1 MMQGRLFWK
10 ILIGL
15 WLTLIVISQL
25 LWVGISFYGDRDV
38 PPEIRLGRHVIS
50 LQMTLASQALQRGGI
65 AALDEE
71 MSSWPESERHYLTV
85 STQNTSDTV
94 QPQDDNGEPLLPDD
108 MVEGNNPARP
118 LQRVTGP
125 DHQHYLL
132 RFNMDKLRQEF
143 RFGPPALQRF
153 LHIPGPILWIGAI
166 SGLLFSAMMAW
177 NLARPL
183 NQLRAGFG
191 QVAQGNLS
199 VRLPPAMRRRH
210 DEISDVARDF
220 DSMVERLDVLVSAR
234 EELLHDVSHELRSPL
249 ARLQLA
255 IGLARQNDSNVES
268 CLQRIERE
276 AERMDKMIG
285 ELLTLSRTDNAEI
298 NQEIN
303 EEYFDL
309 LGLVN
314 AVVNDAR
321 YEAQIPGVE
330 INLNAGDYEDYTL
343 KGVSELMRRAVDNII
358 RNALRF
364 SSMGEEVTVTL
375 RKSEREWI
383 IDVADSGPGVEKGK
397 LSSIFDPFIRIDS
410 PQSGKGYGLGLA
422 IARKAV
428 LAHGGRI
435 EAMNREPRGLLIR
448 ISLPRWK

>member
-1 MMQGRLFWK
+1 
-10 ILIGL
+10 
-15 WLTLIVISQL
+15 
-25 LWVGISFYGDRDV
+25 
-38 PPEIRLGRHVIS
+38 
-50 LQMTLASQALQRGGI
+50 
-65 AALDEE
+65 EE
-71 MSSWPESERHYLTV
+71 MSGWPESERGYISA
-85 STQNTSDTV
+85 STQEDAEAEL
-94 QPQDDNGEPLLPDD
+94 PQDDNTEPLLPDD
-108 MVEGNNPARP
+108 MMVGNKPAMEE
-118 LQRVTGP
+118 QQVIGP
-125 DHQHYLL
+125 NGEHYLL
-132 RFNMDKLRQEF
+132 RFDIEELRKEF
-143 RFGPPALQRF
+143 RFAPPALQRY

-191 QVAQGNLS
+191 QVAQGDLS
-199 VRLPPAMRRRH
+199 VRLLPAMRRRH
-210 DEISDVARDF
+210 DEISEVARDF
-220 DSMVERLDVLVSAR
+220 DSMVERLEVLVSAR
-234 EELLHDVSHELRSPL
+234 EQLLHDVSHELRSPL

-255 IGLARQNDSNVES
+255 IGLARQNDSHVES

-285 ELLTLSRTDNAEI
+285 ELLTLSRTENAAV
-298 NQEIN
+298 N

-321 YEAQIPGVE
+321 YEGQVPGVE
-330 INLNAGDYEDYTL
+330 IILHSGEYEDYTI
-343 KGVSELMRRAVDNII
+343 KGMAELMRRALDNII

-364 SSMGEEVTVTL
+364 SSQGQAVTVTL
-375 RKSEREWI
+375 KQSEREWF

-435 EAMNREPRGLLIR
+435 EAMNREPSGLLIR

>member
-1 MMQGRLFWK
+1 MQGRLFWK
-10 ILIGL
+10 ILVGL

-25 LWVGISFYGDRDV
+25 LWVGFSFYGDRNE
-38 PPEIRLGRHVIS
+38 PPEIRLGKHIIA
-50 LQMTLASQALQRGGI
+50 LQMTLASEALQRGGVS
-65 AALDEE
+65 ALDEE
-71 MSSWPESERHYLTV
+71 MSGWPESERGYISA
-85 STQNTSDTV
+85 STQEDAEAEL
-94 QPQDDNGEPLLPDD
+94 PQDDNTEPLLPDD
-108 MVEGNNPARP
+108 MMVGNKPAMEE
-118 LQRVTGP
+118 QQVIGP
-125 DHQHYLL
+125 NGEHYLL
-132 RFNMDKLRQEF
+132 RFDIEELRKEF
-143 RFGPPALQRF
+143 RFAPPALQRY

-191 QVAQGNLS
+191 QVAQGDLS
-199 VRLPPAMRRRH
+199 VRLLPAMRRRH
-210 DEISDVARDF
+210 DEISEVARDF
-220 DSMVERLDVLVSAR
+220 DSMVERLEVLVSAR
-234 EELLHDVSHELRSPL
+234 EQLLHDVSHELRSPL

-255 IGLARQNDSNVES
+255 IGLARQNDSHVES

-285 ELLTLSRTDNAEI
+285 ELLTLSRTENAAV
-298 NQEIN
+298 N

-321 YEAQIPGVE
+321 YEGQVPGVE
-330 INLNAGDYEDYTL
+330 IILHSGEYEDYTI
-343 KGVSELMRRAVDNII
+343 KGMAELMRRALDNII

-364 SSMGEEVTVTL
+364 SSQGQAVTVTL
-375 RKSEREWI
+375 KQSEREWF

-435 EAMNREPRGLLIR
+435 EAMNREPSGLLIR

>member
-1 MMQGRLFWK
+1 MQGRLFWK
-10 ILIGL
+10 ILVGL

-25 LWVGISFYGDRDV
+25 LWVGFSFYGDRNE
-38 PPEIRLGRHVIS
+38 PPEIRLGKHIIA
-50 LQMTLASQALQRGGI
+50 LQMTLASEALQRGGVS
-65 AALDEE
+65 ALDEE
-71 MSSWPESERHYLTV
+71 MSGWPESERGYISA
-85 STQNTSDTV
+85 STLEDAEAEL
-94 QPQDDNGEPLLPDD
+94 PQDDNTQPLLPDD
-108 MVEGNNPARP
+108 MMVGDKPAME
-118 LQRVTGP
+118 QQQVIGP
-125 DHQHYLL
+125 NGEHYLL
-132 RFNMDKLRQEF
+132 RFDIGELRKEF
-143 RFGPPALQRF
+143 RFAPPALQRY

-191 QVAQGNLS
+191 QVAQGDLS
-199 VRLPPAMRRRH
+199 VRLLPAMRRRH
-210 DEISDVARDF
+210 DEISEVARDF
-220 DSMVERLDVLVSAR
+220 DSMVERLEVLVSAR
-234 EELLHDVSHELRSPL
+234 EQLLHDVSHELRSPL

-255 IGLARQNDSNVES
+255 IGLARQNDSHVES

-285 ELLTLSRTDNAEI
+285 ELLTLSRTENAAV
-298 NQEIN
+298 N

-321 YEAQIPGVE
+321 YEGQVPGVE
-330 INLNAGDYEDYTL
+330 IILHSGEYEDYTI
-343 KGVSELMRRAVDNII
+343 KGMAELMRRALDNII

-364 SSMGEEVTVTL
+364 SSQGQAVTVTL
-375 RKSEREWI
+375 KQSEREWF

-428 LAHGGRI
+428 MAHGGRI
-435 EAMNREPRGLLIR
+435 EAMNREPSGLLIR

>member
-1 MMQGRLFWK
+1 MIMQGRLFWK
-10 ILIGL
+10 ILVGL

-25 LWVGISFYGDRDV
+25 LWMGFSFYGDRNE
-38 PPEIRLGRHVIS
+38 PPEIRLGKHIIA
-50 LQMTLASQALQRGGI
+50 LQMTLASEALQQGG
-65 AALDEE
+65 LSTLYEE
-71 MSSWPESERHYLTV
+71 MSRWPESERGYISA
-85 STQNTSDTV
+85 STLDDAEAALR
-94 QPQDDNGEPLLPDD
+94 QDDSGEPLLLDD
-108 MVEGNNPARP
+108 TMAGDKPAMEE
-118 LQRVTGP
+118 QQVIGP
-125 DHQHYLL
+125 DGRHYLL
-132 RFNMDKLRQEF
+132 RFDIDALRKEF
-143 RFGPPALQRF
+143 RFAPPPLQRY

-191 QVAQGNLS
+191 QVAQGDLS
-199 VRLPPAMRRRH
+199 VRLLPAMRRRH
-210 DEISDVARDF
+210 DEISEVARDF
-220 DSMVERLDVLVSAR
+220 DSMVERLEVLVSAR
-234 EELLHDVSHELRSPL
+234 EQLLHDVSHELRSPL

-255 IGLARQNDSNVES
+255 IGLARQNDSHVES
-268 CLQRIERE
+268 SLQRIERE

-285 ELLTLSRTDNAEI
+285 ELLTLSRTENAA
-298 NQEIN
+298 IN

-321 YEAQIPGVE
+321 YEGQVPGVE
-330 INLNAGDYEDYTL
+330 IILNSGEYEDYTI
-343 KGVSELMRRAVDNII
+343 KGMAELMRRAFDNII

-364 SSMGEEVTVTL
+364 SSQGQTVTVTL
-375 RKSEREWI
+375 RQSEREWF
-383 IDVADSGPGVEKGK
+383 IDVADRGPGVEKGK

-435 EAMNREPRGLLIR
+435 EAMNQESSGLLIR

>member
-1 MMQGRLFWK
+1 MQGRLFWK
-10 ILIGL
+10 ILVGL

-25 LWVGISFYGDRDV
+25 LWVGFSFYGDRNE
-38 PPEIRLGRHVIS
+38 PPEIRLGKHVIA
-50 LQMTLASQALQRGGI
+50 LQMTLASEALQRGGVS
-65 AALDEE
+65 ALDEE
-71 MSSWPESERHYLTV
+71 MSSWPESERGYISA
-85 STQNTSDTV
+85 STLDDAGAEL
-94 QPQDDNGEPLLPDD
+94 PQDDNTEPLLPDD
-108 MVEGNNPARP
+108 MMVGDKPAMDE
-118 LQRVTGP
+118 QQVIGP
-125 DHQHYLL
+125 DGEHYLL
-132 RFNMDKLRQEF
+132 RFDIGELRKEF
-143 RFGPPALQRF
+143 RFAPPALQRY

-191 QVAQGNLS
+191 QVAQGDLS
-199 VRLPPAMRRRH
+199 VRLLPAMRRRH
-210 DEISDVARDF
+210 DEISEVARDF
-220 DSMVERLDVLVSAR
+220 DSMVERLEVLVSAR
-234 EELLHDVSHELRSPL
+234 EQLLHDVSHELRSPL

-255 IGLARQNDSNVES
+255 IGLARQNDSHVES

-285 ELLTLSRTDNAEI
+285 ELLTLSRTENAAV
-298 NQEIN
+298 N

-321 YEAQIPGVE
+321 YEGQVPGVE
-330 INLNAGDYEDYTL
+330 IILHSGEYEDYTI
-343 KGVSELMRRAVDNII
+343 KGMAELMRRALDNII

-364 SSMGEEVTVTL
+364 SSQGQAVTVTL
-375 RKSEREWI
+375 KQSEREWS

-435 EAMNREPRGLLIR
+435 EAMNREPNGLLIR

>member
-1 MMQGRLFWK
+1 MQGRLFWK
-10 ILIGL
+10 ILVGL

-25 LWVGISFYGDRDV
+25 LWVGFSFYGDRNE
-38 PPEIRLGRHVIS
+38 PPEIRLGKHIIA
-50 LQMTLASQALQRGGI
+50 LQMTLASEALQRGGVS
-65 AALDEE
+65 ALDKE
-71 MSSWPESERHYLTV
+71 MSGWPESERGYISA
-85 STQNTSDTV
+85 STLDDAEAEVQQGDNT
-94 QPQDDNGEPLLPDD
+94 EPLRPDD
-108 MVEGNNPARP
+108 MDMVVGDKPAREE
-118 LQRVTGP
+118 QRVIGP
-125 DHQHYLL
+125 GGEQYLL
-132 RFNMDKLRQEF
+132 RFDSEALRNEF
-143 RFGPPALQRF
+143 RFAPPALQRY

-191 QVAQGNLS
+191 RVAQGDLS
-199 VRLPPAMRRRH
+199 VRLLPAMRRRH
-210 DEISDVARDF
+210 DEISEVARDF

-234 EELLHDVSHELRSPL
+234 EQLLHDVSHELRSPL

-255 IGLARQNDSNVES
+255 IGLARQNDSHVES

-285 ELLTLSRTDNAEI
+285 ELLTLSRTENAA
-298 NQEIN
+298 IN

-321 YEAQIPGVE
+321 YEGQVPGVE
-330 INLNAGDYEDYTL
+330 IMLHSAEYEDYTI
-343 KGVSELMRRAVDNII
+343 KGMAELMRRALDNII

-364 SSMGEEVTVTL
+364 SSQGQEVTVTL
-375 RKSEREWI
+375 KQSEREWF

-435 EAMNREPRGLLIR
+435 EAMNREPSGLLIR
-448 ISLPRWK
+448 IGLPRWK